1 MNRYVSVAA
10 IVAIAAALGACDR
23 GATSPKGALSATFD
37 LKSIN
42 GTSLPVD
49 QALGATAAAVRIT
62 SDVLVLRDNG
72 SYEDSTTYS
81 FPNGGTTQFVT
92 TLERGQYSISGAKIS
107 FTDQTNGGRY
117 GGTLDGTTLTQ
128 SVNGLTPVYERR

>member
-10 IVAIAAALGACDR
+10 VVAIVTALGGCDR
-23 GATSPKGALSATFD
+23 GPLGPKGALNATFD

-49 QALGATAAAVRIT
+49 EALGATATTMHIT

-81 FPNGGTTQFVT
+81 FANGPATHFLT
-92 TLERGQYSISGAKIS
+92 TLERGQYSISGTNIA

-117 GGTLDGTTLTQ
+117 TGTFDGATLTQ